1 MPTALITGASGGI
14 GLELARI
21 FAREGYGLVLV
32 ARSRERLIE
41 IAAELKPAAVQVIA
55 KDLTLAGTPE
65 ELQREVPKVDV
76 LVNNAGY
83 GVYGPFVKNPLADEL
98 GMLQLNMTA
107 LVVLTKLY
115 LPAMVAARSG
125 KILNV
130 ASTAAFQPGPFM
142 ALYYATKAFVLSFSE
157 AIASELEGTGVTVT
171 ALCPGPTATGFQA
184 AAKLENSRLIKQMK
198 VMDSRT
204 VAEAGYRA
212 LMAGKPVVI
221 PGLLNKLLAQSVRFS
236 PRSIVTKIARKM
248 QEEVH

>member
-21 FAREGYGLVLV
+21 FAEQGYALVLV
-32 ARSRERLIE
+32 ARTRERLEE
-41 IAAELKPAAVQVIA
+41 IAVELKPTPVQVLA
-55 KDLTLAGTPE
+55 KDLVLVGAAEGIH
-65 ELQREVPKVDV
+65 REVPKVDV

-83 GVYGPFVKNPLADEL
+83 GVYGPFVKTPLDDEL

-115 LPAMVAARSG
+115 LPAMVAAKNG

-130 ASTAAFQPGPFM
+130 ASTAAFQPGPLM

-157 AIASELEGTGVTVT
+157 AIGNELEGTGVTVT

-184 AAKLENSRLIKQMK
+184 RTKLEKSRLIKRMK
-198 VMDSRT
+198 VMDART
-204 VAEAGYRA
+204 VAEAGYRG

-221 PGLLNKLLAQSVRFS
+221 PGLMNKLLAQSVRFS
-236 PRSIVTKIARKM
+236 PRWMVTKIARMM
-248 QEEVH
+248 QEEA